1 MAEFIS
7 EDFVKNR
14 VPRLMKGRAELK
26 IRDSKLPGFFV
37 RCRRQSDGNISRVF
51 VIDYLPPIA
60 AGSEKPKRKWLV
72 IGPWPTFN
80 AEEARESARL
90 LLLAKKEGDDPK
102 AKRAQKLAQPTF
114 EQLWELFEKEHLI
127 LKKPSTR
134 KSYMY
139 RYTRILL
146 PAFAGRRVADIT
158 RSEINSLKIK
168 HKNRSTDLNRALATL
183 SKMMSFAMIHEMR
196 NDNPCAK
203 VQRFAERISD
213 SWLDENDL
221 PAFLEVLNSRE
232 QGPMSDFIR
241 FLAVTGWRIG
251 VALSLRWDQIDLRR
265 REVHL
270 EESETKKVATVLSA
284 DAAIL
289 IDRQPNRLGYV
300 FSRRKGTQ
308 PIGYNDV
315 RAEMALICKEA
326 KIAKITPHGLRRSAA
341 THGAIAGASVAE
353 LMQSMGWKTPSMA
366 LRYVKKSESLAKQ
379 GAERI
384 AGAIN
389 VFSKPSAEIIALKK

>member
-7 EDFVKNR
+7 EDFIKNR
-14 VPRLMKGRAELK
+14 VPRLMKDRDEIK
-26 IRDSKLPGFFV
+26 VRDSKLPGFVV

-51 VIDYLPPIA
+51 MIDYIPPMPPVAA
-60 AGSEKPKRKWLV
+60 AGKAKRKWLV
-72 IGPWPTFN
+72 VGSWPTFN
-80 AEEARESARL
+80 AEDARESARL
-90 LLLAKKEGDDPK
+90 LLLARKEGDDPK

-114 EQLWELFEKEHLI
+114 EQLWELFEKEHLV
-127 LKKPSTR
+127 LKKESTR
-134 KSYMY
+134 KSYTY
-139 RYTRILL
+139 RYNRILL

-183 SKMMSFAMIHEMR
+183 SKMFSFAMIHEMR

-203 VQRFAERISD
+203 VQRFAERVSD

-221 PAFLEVLNSRE
+221 PAFLEVLNKRE

-251 VALSLRWDQIDLRR
+251 VALSLRWDQIDLKR

-270 EESETKKVATVLSA
+270 EDTETKKVATVISA

-315 RAEMALICKEA
+315 RAEMASICKEA

-341 THGAIAGASVAE
+341 THGAIAGANVAE
-353 LMQSMGWKTPSMA
+353 LRWSSPTSSTAEQE
-366 LRYVKKSESLAKQ
+366 KKEKQ
-379 GAERI
+379 
-384 AGAIN
+384 
-389 VFSKPSAEIIALKK
+389 V